1 MTLQQRINDITHD
14 GIVWLSLKAWR
25 NITDTISQ
33 DEAIKTIIDLLLC
46 ISAQVRRDAYTKTIC
61 DAINKLNQ
69 GTDEQLKSYRKQI
82 TALQREL
89 VKAKDADQKE
99 IKNKIDALYGNVDA
113 LEQSKLPN
121 ISLKEITKYVKDT
134 AAEKAKEK
142 KEKQKTIFDTGSGES
157 AYDIDDADDPWA
169 KCPKFIDV
177 DQVKVKGFSEV
188 TQYDGGEVKR
198 FGYYTYDPNEKSHK
212 EVMNFTIKPIF
223 MVFVGRETRFMVEIN
238 NGYKKAYMDL
248 NAKCMISSDMMATE
262 VVHQGNFVIYGSKN
276 QFLRVASHLLQ
287 NFLECTEIKTLG
299 WQPTGFYAMVDR
311 LIVPQPDNTNCQ
323 IKSLDEWGVSKVEKE
338 NYIVAAAS
346 LVYKKLA
353 KGADDPFEN
362 DRPMQWIDASIDFA
376 QWTRRMQRVYGE
388 KGLVGVAY
396 AVLTVFRDIAYGID
410 NNFPHLYGYGDM
422 SSGKSKWGESIAAF
436 FYHKRPAFNLNS
448 GTDPAFF
455 GYMGKFRNGI
465 ALLNEFDQ
473 KVIKPEWFQSI
484 KGVFDGESRQRMNM
498 KDRSKIE
505 TQKVE
510 SALLLM
516 GQFLVTMDD
525 NSVVSRSL
533 IEPFSQQT
541 RTEEDNTEYI
551 ALKEIEQQGI
561 TSIINEVLRYRKY
574 MHEHYQEAFNATLGE
589 WRKAHPVGGN
599 FNQRIMQNWCHLYTA
614 LGLLSKHI
622 TMPVDIAAF
631 KQYCYTR
638 GSYWCNFIRSTDT
651 LSEFWNTVAFLVDQ
665 GLVRCGWDYVIK
677 EESSITVR
685 RGTETELKDLGAPTK
700 VLYMRM
706 NNVHKLYES
715 AFRSRTGNQGMT
727 MDSLMHYSG
736 SRHYYLGA
744 VKSYRFVRIIYD
756 ERMEQAPGPFAGNTQ
771 QVKGEKREQSI
782 NTSCQAFV
790 YADLNI
796 DIERELPEIKPL
808 SEAEEFPFGRPDT
821 KF

>member
-1 MTLQQRINDITHD
+1 MTLQQRINEITHD

-25 NITDTISQ
+25 NITNTISH
-33 DEAIKTIIDLLLC
+33 DEAIKTIIDLLLY
-46 ISAQVRRDAYTKTIC
+46 IPAQVRRDAYTKTVC
-61 DAINKLNQ
+61 DAINKLNLA
-69 GTDEQLKSYRKQI
+69 GDDKLKQLRKQLS
-82 TALQREL
+82 ALQREQL
-89 VKAKDADQKE
+89 KAKDDEQKE
-99 IKNKIDALYGNVDA
+99 IRARIDLVYTEIETIENA
-113 LEQSKLPN
+113 KLPA
-121 ISLKEITKYVKDT
+121 ISIKEISKYVKDA
-134 AAEKAKEK
+134 AAEKVKEK
-142 KEKQKTIFDTGSGES
+142 KEKQKSIFDAGGDGEQV
-157 AYDIDDADDPWA
+157 DIDDADDPWG

-177 DQVKVKGFSEV
+177 EQVKTKGFSEV

-198 FGYYTYDPNEKSHK
+198 YGYYTYDPNEKSHK

-223 MVFVGRETRFMVEIN
+223 MIYIGRETRFMIEIN

-248 NAKCMISSDMMATE
+248 NSKCMISSEMMACE
-262 VVHQGNFVIYGSKN
+262 VVSQGNFIIYGSKN
-276 QFLRVASHLLQ
+276 QFLRVSSHLLQ
-287 NFLECTEIKTLG
+287 NFLECTEVKTLG
-299 WQPTGFYAMVDR
+299 WQPSGFYAMVDR
-311 LIVPQPDNTNCQ
+311 LIVPQPDNINCQ
-323 IKSLDEWGVSKVEKE
+323 INLLDEWGVSKVEKE

-362 DRPMQWIDASIDFA
+362 DRPLQWIEAGLSFSE
-376 QWTRRMQRVYGE
+376 WVRRMHRVYGD
-388 KGLVGVAY
+388 KGIVGVAY
-396 AVLTVFRDIAYGID
+396 AVLTVFRDIAYSID

-465 ALLNEFDQ
+465 SLLNEFDE
-473 KVIKPEWFQSI
+473 KVIKDEWFQSI

-510 SALLLM
+510 SSLLLM
-516 GQFLVTMDD
+516 GQFLVTKDD

-533 IEPFSQQT
+533 IEAFSQQS
-541 RTEEDNTEYI
+541 RTEADVAEYI
-551 ALKEIEQQGI
+551 ALKEFEQQGI
-561 TSIINEVLRYRKY
+561 TSLISEVLRYRKY
-574 MHEHYQEAFNATLGE
+574 VQAHYQDAFNATLSE
-589 WRKAHPVGGN
+589 WRKVHPVGGN

-614 LGLLSKHI
+614 LNLISQHI
-622 TMPVDIAAF
+622 SLPINIAEF

-665 GLVRCGWDYVIK
+665 GLIRYGWDFVIK

-685 RGTETELKDLGAPTK
+685 PGTDTIVKDLGAPTK
-700 VLYMRM
+700 VLYMRL
-706 NNVHKLYES
+706 NNVHKLYEA

-727 MDSLMHYSG
+727 LNSLMHYSS
-736 SRHYYLGA
+736 SRQYYLGA
-744 VKSYRFVRIIYD
+744 VKSYRFARIVYD
-756 ERMEQAPGPFAGNTQ
+756 ERMEQAPGPFAGDNQ

-782 NTSCQAFV
+782 NTSCHAFI

-796 DIERELPEIKPL
+796 DIEREMPVVIPR
-808 SEAEEFPFGRPDT
+808 SEADDFPFGRGNDN
-821 KF
+821 F